1 MRDSVFLAVT
11 NSNLHSDQKQ
21 KRKKKYIVD
30 KANTV
35 HCRRLFV
42 LMNECFLKVDFALL
56 MPFPFKSE
64 LENDLYCTDG
74 NLR

>member
-1 MRDSVFLAVT
+1 
-11 NSNLHSDQKQ
+11 
-21 KRKKKYIVD
+21 
-30 KANTV
+30 
-35 HCRRLFV
+35 
-42 LMNECFLKVDFALL
+42 MNECFLKVDFALL